1 MQIVCPH
8 CGQVITDGR
17 FGRKRLNLNVN
28 DVLDKYQAC
37 GSITQTAKK
46 FGCSRG
52 HIYNVIKSFPGDKE
66 HDTAIQNNEAI
77 SG

>member
-17 FGRKRLNLNVN
+17 FGRKRLNFNVN
-28 DVLDKYQAC
+28 DVLDVFQAC
-37 GSITQTAKK
+37 RSITQTAKK

-52 HIYNVIKSFPGDKE
+52 HIYNILKVVSKDKE
-66 HDTAIQNNEAI
+66 K
-77 SG
+77 